1 MMMQFSKFWNSW
13 LNRITMKWGFMLDQM
28 RRRIFRALVGSM
40 TLVVMFLTS
49 LWLPIV
55 VQGKT
60 AVTPAADVVAI
71 QPGTMEQQLA
81 DAQTALQRAKS
92 QGDRRLEQ
100 KHLETIAKILI
111 ATERY
116 QATITIGQ
124 ALLTLSETTKNESD
138 RAKAL
143 TYLGIAEKNLGRYAD
158 AIAHYQ
164 DAARIFHRLKDRHAF
179 GIALLNLG
187 NLRAAIGAY
196 DRAENLYRESL
207 KIALE
212 LKDEATQGSL
222 LTNWGGLYVATG
234 EFNKA
239 TKYLQDAL
247 KLHQSRRN
255 ILGQTQA
262 LTTLGSLQHFRG
274 QLPQAIEYYQ
284 QALNLARQTKNQQS
298 ETDLLS
304 SLALAA
310 EEQKKFPAA
319 IALHTQAVN
328 LARTLKLPETLA
340 NALNNQA
347 NTDYVSKQYP
357 EALAAVN
364 QSIQLL
370 EGLRPGLDDRYNVS
384 IFDTQIKSYQ
394 TLEQIL
400 VAANQPEAALEASE
414 KRRARAFSEL
424 LAKRDGKASILPIDL
439 AEIRRI
445 AKVQKATIIEYSL
458 VPDID
463 FRFLGKQKAPSERL
477 LIWVVQPT
485 GQISLRQVDLKRDRQ
500 TQGTINQMVAAARC
514 LNPKPICPSVGE
526 IAKTRGIKIG
536 TVKPTVTATPIQPSQ
551 SADINN
557 PLAYPGLPE
566 LHQIL
571 IAPIA
576 DLLPKNP
583 NDRVVIIP
591 TESLFLVPFPALVDA
606 KGTYLVKQHTLLSAP
621 SIQVLGLTTRTAQSW
636 NNPEG
641 LVVLGNPSPMPESLD
656 PLPAAEREAIAV
668 AKMLKTQP
676 LIGRTAT
683 RENLLARLG
692 RAKLI
697 HLATHGLL
705 EYGQDSGLD
714 AMGAIALTKTADDP
728 GLLTATTI
736 AALKTRADLV
746 VLSACDTG
754 RGTITGDGV
763 LGLARSWMAAGAS
776 SVVVSLWAVNDQSTS
791 ELMQAF
797 YRGLAGQPDRAVAL
811 RQAMLDTM
819 AQYPSPYDWAAFS
832 LMGQPGG
839 S

>member
-1 MMMQFSKFWNSW
+1 M
-13 LNRITMKWGFMLDQM
+13 LNRI
-28 RRRIFRALVGSM
+28 RRRTFSALVGSM
-40 TLVVMFLTS
+40 MLVIMFLTS
-49 LWLPIV
+49 LWLPIA

-60 AVTPAADVVAI
+60 TATPTTSVAAI
-71 QPGTMEQQLA
+71 QPATLEQQLA
-81 DAQTALQRAKS
+81 DAQTALQRAKT
-92 QGDRRLEQ
+92 QGDRQLEQ
-100 KHLETIAKILI
+100 ASLESIARILI

-116 QATITIGQ
+116 QATIATGQ
-124 ALLTLSETTKNESD
+124 ALLTLSQTTKNERD

-143 TYLGIAEKNLGRYAD
+143 TYLGIAEKNLGHYAD
-158 AIAHYQ
+158 AIGHYQ
-164 DAARIFHRLKDRHAF
+164 DAARIFHRLNDRQAF
-179 GIALLNLG
+179 GITLLNLG
-187 NLRAAIGAY
+187 NLRAVIGAD
-196 DRAENLYRESL
+196 DRAEKLYRESL
-207 KIALE
+207 NIALE
-212 LKDEATQGSL
+212 FNDEATQASL
-222 LTNWGGLYVATG
+222 LTNLGGLYVATG
-234 EFNKA
+234 EFDKA

-262 LTTLGSLQHFRG
+262 LTTFGALQHFRG
-274 QLPQAIEYYQ
+274 QLAQAIAYYQ
-284 QALNLARQTKNQQS
+284 QALSLARQTKNQQS
-298 ETDLLS
+298 EIDLLS
-304 SLALAA
+304 SLALAQ
-310 EEQKKFPAA
+310 EEQQKFPAA

-328 LARTLKLPETLA
+328 LARILQLPETLA
-340 NALNNQA
+340 NALNNQS
-347 NTDYVSKQYP
+347 NTYYVAKQYP

-414 KRRARAFSEL
+414 KRRARAFAEL
-424 LAKRDGKASILPIDL
+424 LAKRDGKASIAPIDL
-439 AEIRRI
+439 NEIRRM
-445 AKVQKATIIEYSL
+445 AKVQKATIVEYSL

-514 LNPKPICPSVGE
+514 LHPKPICPSVGE
-526 IAKTRGIKIG
+526 LAKTRGIKIG
-536 TVKPTVTATPIQPSQ
+536 KVKPTVVVTPTQ

-566 LHQIL
+566 LYQIL

-606 KGTYLVKQHTLLSAP
+606 KGNYLVKQHTLLSAP
-621 SIQVLGLTTRTAQSW
+621 SIQVLGLTNRGASAQNW
-636 NNPEG
+636 KNPEE

-656 PLPAAEREAIAV
+656 ALPAAEREAIAV
-668 AKMLKTQP
+668 AKMLKTQA
-676 LIGRTAT
+676 LIGGAAT
-683 RENLLARLG
+683 RANLMARLG

-705 EYGQDSGLD
+705 EYGQESGLD
-714 AMGAIALTKTADDP
+714 SMGAIALTQTTDDP
-728 GLLTATTI
+728 GLLTATAI
-736 AALKTRADLV
+736 AALKTQADLV

-797 YRGLAGQPDRAVAL
+797 YQGLAGQPDRAVAL
-811 RQAMLDTM
+811 RQAMLATM
-819 AQYPSPYDWAAFS
+819 EQYPSPYDWAAFS
-832 LMGQPGG
+832 LMGQSGG
-839 S
+839 